1 MPRSKEK
8 LLQRATQK
16 FRKED
21 PARYERT
28 VKAIVYLVTKQYK

>member
-21 PARYERT
+21 PTRYERT
-28 VKAIVYLVTKQYK
+28 VKAIIRLIAKQYK